1 MFTFCWENKF
11 LIGQLTKKFSV
22 KPGFEELKKSKPTW
36 RPIFWSF
43 GSYPPKDKRRKYQM
57 NGTILTHA
65 LQDDSVWA
73 NIKHLDWKTVVF
85 CLLPSMKVKDLKGQ
99 YIFERPLN
107 QPYRPKPLKLW
118 DLIVRDRSML
128 LHFGLCKGPPTRPL
142 TLWTSFS
149 LFLLKRKLELY

>member
-1 MFTFCWENKF
+1 MVYHYLFITIKKHFKSCFFILNALKDILQHLKF
-11 LIGQLTKKFSV
+11 VNWWIRGFGVFWCHKQVFSHV
-22 KPGFEELKKSKPTW
+22 N
-36 RPIFWSF
+36 
-43 GSYPPKDKRRKYQM
+43 YYV
-57 NGTILTHA
+57 LTHA
-65 LQDDSVWA
+65 LLDDSVWA